1 MEIQEFRK
9 LANMSQRQFA
19 SYFGIP
25 LGTLRN
31 WEQGIAKP
39 PEYVLS
45 MLIARVRRDK
55 MINFET
61 IKLMRLLEDLAVK
74 TANGIKPFAEMNET
88 NRDDFVFF
96 QEVADEEGNFPVV
109 LDAMVIDDPD
119 CYHHDVISL
128 CDSDTDEY
136 TIRVVVDE
144 VEGTYVR
151 VRLALS
157 FEEIVVEDGRW
168 YIV

>member
-1 MEIQEFRK
+1 MDIQEFRK

-45 MLIARVRRDK
+45 MLVARVRRDK

-61 IKLMRLLEDLAVK
+61 IKLIRLLDDLAAK
-74 TANGIKPFAEMNET
+74 TENGIKSFAEASET
-88 NRDDFVFF
+88 NRDDFVFY
-96 QEVADEEGNFPVV
+96 QEVADEEGNYPVV
-109 LDAMVIDDPD
+109 LDAMIIDDPE

-128 CDSDTDEY
+128 CDGGTDEY
-136 TIRVVVDE
+136 TIRVVKDE
-144 VEGTYVR
+144 VEGIYVC

-157 FEEIVVEDGRW
+157 SEEIIIEDGRW
-168 YIV
+168 YIA

>member
-1 MEIQEFRK
+1 MDIKEFRK

-45 MLIARVRRDK
+45 MLVARVRRDK

-61 IKLMRLLEDLAVK
+61 IKLIRLLDDLAAK
-74 TANGIKPFAEMNET
+74 TENGIKSFAEANET
-88 NRDDFVFF
+88 NRDDFVFY
-96 QEVADEEGNFPVV
+96 QEVAYEDGNYPVV
-109 LDAMVIDDPD
+109 LDAMIIDDPE

-128 CDSDTDEY
+128 CDGGTDEY
-136 TIRVVVDE
+136 TIRVVKDE
-144 VEGTYVR
+144 VEGIYVC

-157 FEEIVVEDGRW
+157 SEEIIIEDGRW
-168 YIV
+168 YIA

>member
-1 MEIQEFRK
+1 MDVQEFRK
-9 LANMSQRQFA
+9 LSNMSQRQFA
-19 SYFGIP
+19 NYFGIP

-45 MLIARVRRDK
+45 MLLARVRRDK

-61 IKLMRLLEDLAVK
+61 IKLIRMLEDLAVQ
-74 TANGIKPFAEMNET
+74 TANGIRPFAEMNEA
-88 NRDDFVFF
+88 NRNDFVFY
-96 QEVADEEGNFPVV
+96 QEVEDEEGNYPVV
-109 LDAMVIDDPD
+109 LDAMIIDDPD
-119 CYHHDVISL
+119 CYHHDIVSL
-128 CDSDTDEY
+128 YDSDTDEY
-136 TIRVVVDE
+136 TIRVIKDD

-157 FEEIVVEDGRW
+157 FEEIIVEDGRW
-168 YIV
+168 YIA

>member
-1 MEIQEFRK
+1 MDIQEFRK

-31 WEQGIAKP
+31 WEQGISKP

-45 MLIARVRRDK
+45 MLVARVRRDK

-61 IKLMRLLEDLAVK
+61 IKLIRLLDDLAAK
-74 TANGIKPFAEMNET
+74 TANGIKPFAEMNEK
-88 NRDDFVFF
+88 NRNDFVFY
-96 QEVADEEGNFPVV
+96 QEVEDLEGNYPVV
-109 LDAMVIDDPD
+109 LSAMLIDDPD
-119 CYHHDVISL
+119 CYHHDAIGFY
-128 CDSDTDEY
+128 DSETDEY
-136 TIRVVVDE
+136 TVRVVVDE

-157 FEEIVVEDGRW
+157 FEEIIIEDGRW
-168 YIV
+168 YIA

>member
-1 MEIQEFRK
+1 MDIQEFRK

-45 MLIARVRRDK
+45 MLVARVRRDK

-61 IKLMRLLEDLAVK
+61 IKLIRLLDDLAAK
-74 TANGIKPFAEMNET
+74 TANGIKPFAEMNEK
-88 NRDDFVFF
+88 NRNDFVFY
-96 QEVADEEGNFPVV
+96 QEVEDLEGNYPVV
-109 LDAMVIDDPD
+109 LSAMLIDDPD
-119 CYHHDVISL
+119 CYHHDAIGFY
-128 CDSDTDEY
+128 DSETDEY
-136 TIRVVVDE
+136 TVRVVVDE

-157 FEEIVVEDGRW
+157 FEEIIIEDGRW
-168 YIV
+168 YIA

>member
-9 LANMSQRQFA
+9 RANMSQRQFA
-19 SYFGIP
+19 NYFGIP

-45 MLIARVRRDK
+45 MLLARVRRDK

-61 IKLMRLLEDLAVK
+61 IKLIHQLNELAEK
-74 TANGIKPFAEMNET
+74 TANGIKPFAEMNEE
-88 NRDDFVFF
+88 NRNDFVFYH
-96 QEVADEEGNFPVV
+96 EVPDSEDNFPVV
-109 LDAMVIDDPD
+109 LDAMLIDDPE
-119 CYHHDVISL
+119 CYHHDAVSFY
-128 CDSDTDEY
+128 DSDTDEY
-136 TIRVVVDE
+136 TVRVVNDE
-144 VEGTYVR
+144 IEGTYVR

-157 FEEIVVEDGRW
+157 FEEIIIEDGHW
-168 YIV
+168 YTA

>member
-45 MLIARVRRDK
+45 MLIARVRRDR

-61 IKLMRLLEDLAVK
+61 IKLIRLLDDLASQ
-74 TANGIKPFAEMNET
+74 TANGIKPFAEMNEK
-88 NRDDFVFF
+88 NRNDFVFY
-96 QEVADEEGNFPVV
+96 QEVADEEGNYPVV
-109 LDAMVIDDPD
+109 LDAMIIDDPE

-128 CDSDTDEY
+128 CDSSTDEY
-136 TIRVVVDE
+136 TVRVVKDE
-144 VEGTYVR
+144 VEGNFIR

-157 FEEIVVEDGRW
+157 FEEIIIENGHW
-168 YIV
+168 YIA

>member
-1 MEIQEFRK
+1 MDVQEFRK

-45 MLIARVRRDK
+45 MLVARVRRDK

-61 IKLMRLLEDLAVK
+61 IKLIRMLDDLAAK
-74 TANGIKPFAEMNET
+74 TANGIKPFAEANEM
-88 NRDDFVFF
+88 NRDNFVFY
-96 QEVADEEGNFPVV
+96 QEVADEEGNYPVV
-109 LDAMVIDDPD
+109 LDAMIIDDPK

-128 CDSDTDEY
+128 CDGDTDEY
-136 TIRVVVDE
+136 TIRVVKDE
-144 VEGTYVR
+144 IEGTYVR

-157 FEEIVVEDGRW
+157 YEEIIIEDGRW
-168 YIV
+168 YIA

>member
-9 LANMSQRQFA
+9 RANMSQRQFA
-19 SYFGIP
+19 SHFGIP

-45 MLIARVRRDK
+45 MLLARVRRDK

-61 IKLMRLLEDLAVK
+61 IKLIRLLDDLAAK
-74 TANGIKPFAEMNET
+74 TANGIKPFAEMNEK
-88 NRDDFVFF
+88 NRDTFVFY
-96 QEVADEEGNFPVV
+96 QEVEDTEGNYPVV
-109 LDAMVIDDPD
+109 LEAMIIDDPE
-119 CYHHDVISL
+119 CYHHDIFSL
-128 CDSDTDEY
+128 CDSDAGEY
-136 TIRVVVDE
+136 TVRVVIDE
-144 VEGTYVR
+144 VEGTFVR

-157 FEEIVVEDGRW
+157 FEEIIIEDGRW
-168 YIV
+168 YLP

>member
-9 LANMSQRQFA
+9 RANMSQRQFA

-45 MLIARVRRDK
+45 MLLARVRRDK

-61 IKLMRLLEDLAVK
+61 IKLIHQINELAAK
-74 TANGIKPFAEMNET
+74 TANGIKPFAEMNEK
-88 NRDDFVFF
+88 NRNDFVFY
-96 QEVADEEGNFPVV
+96 QEVEDLEGNYPVV
-109 LDAMVIDDPD
+109 LSAMLIDDPE
-119 CYHHDVISL
+119 CYHHDAIGFY
-128 CDSDTDEY
+128 DSETDEY
-136 TIRVVVDE
+136 TVRVVVDE

-157 FEEIVVEDGRW
+157 FEEIIIEDGRW
-168 YIV
+168 YIA

>member
-1 MEIQEFRK
+1 MDIQEFRK

-45 MLIARVRRDK
+45 MLVARVRRDK

-61 IKLMRLLEDLAVK
+61 IKLIRLLDDLAAK
-74 TANGIKPFAEMNET
+74 TANGIKSFAEANET
-88 NRDDFVFF
+88 NRDDFVFY
-96 QEVADEEGNFPVV
+96 QEVADEDGNYPVV
-109 LDAMVIDDPD
+109 LDAMIIDDPK

-128 CDSDTDEY
+128 CDGGTDEY
-136 TIRVVVDE
+136 TIRVVKDE
-144 VEGTYVR
+144 VEGIYVC

-157 FEEIVVEDGRW
+157 SEEIIIEDGRW
-168 YIV
+168 YIA

>member
-19 SYFGIP
+19 GYFGIP

-45 MLIARVRRDK
+45 MLLARVRRDR

-61 IKLMRLLEDLAVK
+61 IKLIRLLDDLAAK
-74 TANGIKPFAEMNET
+74 TANGIKPFAEANET
-88 NRDDFVFF
+88 NRDNFVFY
-96 QEVADEEGNFPVV
+96 QEVADEEGNYPVV
-109 LDAMVIDDPD
+109 LDAMIIDDPE
-119 CYHHDVISL
+119 CYHHDIISL
-128 CDSDTDEY
+128 CDGGTDEY
-136 TIRVVVDE
+136 TIRVIKDE

-157 FEEIVVEDGRW
+157 YEEIIIEDGRW
-168 YIV
+168 YIA